1 MPIQARRAS
10 FERQNIYQDV
20 QADANKSGVAVEEI
34 VTARITDDHLITKS
48 REALNLRSRAGFRIF
63 LYMVV
68 MGANQAAYGIDWGVI
83 SSINSNTHWH
93 DYFGF
98 ENSGPTLG
106 IINALMTIGNF
117 CGAPFLC
124 FADKIGRRS
133 VNFTGCL
140 LTIVAA
146 LIQCFSPNVKLF
158 MFGRFVLGFGT
169 ALCTSSQY
177 IAEIAPPHIRGH
189 IVGIFGAFFQVG
201 SLAIVGIMMGFTHW
215 ESDWSWRVAFLIQA
229 IFPLFVCVTIY
240 WLCPESPRYMVMKGQ
255 REKAR
260 LTISRYFTSSEDVN
274 HSFVNLMMS
283 QIDESIENSTVGFR
297 ATWDFRV
304 FFTKAVWFRTFIL
317 LLYSI
322 FQQWNGGGI
331 IGLYLDPALQTI
343 GITKKLDVL
352 GINLGLTATYFV
364 FTLFGAYLVEY
375 FRRRTLI
382 FVGLIS
388 IIVAQTAVTITSW
401 RVEAQPGDKYLSYL
415 TVLWI
420 FCFQVC
426 SASFIATMH
435 NLYPVELLSLPL
447 RAKGM
452 ALYTM
457 FQGAAGVVHN
467 YGISVGIMSVG
478 YKIWAVYIC
487 YNFIQLIIAYFV
499 FPETGKL
506 NLEEIDH
513 IFETK
518 NTNPI
523 KLSVKIADAKWAS
536 IKEDKMRARNGTIVT
551 HV

>member
-1 MPIQARRAS
+1 MSRRRPV
-10 FERQNIYQDV
+10 ETHNIYQDV
-20 QADANKSGVAVEEI
+20 HADAQKSGVAVEEV
-34 VTARITDDHLITKS
+34 VTARITDDHLVTKS
-48 REALNLRSRAGFRIF
+48 REALKLRSRAGFRLSLIM
-63 LYMVV
+63 LV
-68 MGANQAAYGIDWGVI
+68 MAVNQAGYGIDWGVI
-83 SSINSNTHWH
+83 SSINSNPLWH
-93 DYFGF
+93 EYFGF
-98 ENSGPTLG
+98 ENSGSTLG
-106 IINALMTIGNF
+106 VINALMTIGNF

-124 FADKIGRRS
+124 VADKIGRRS
-133 VNFTGCL
+133 VNFAGCL
-140 LTIVAA
+140 LTVIAA
-146 LIQCFSPNVKLF
+146 VIQAVSPNVACL
-158 MFGRFVLGFGT
+158 MVGRFVLGFGT

-177 IAEIAPPHIRGH
+177 IAEVAPPHIRGNL
-189 IVGIFGAFFQVG
+189 VGIFGAFFQVG
-201 SLAIVGIMMGFTHW
+201 SLSIIGIMMGFTHW
-215 ESDWSWRVAFLIQA
+215 DSNWSWRAAFLIQA
-229 IFPLFVCVTIY
+229 AFPAFVCVTIY
-240 WLCPESPRYMVMKGQ
+240 FLCPESPRYMVMKGQ

-260 LTISRYFTSSEDVN
+260 KMISQYFTSSEDVN
-274 HSFVNLMMS
+274 HPFVDVMMS
-283 QIDESIENSTVGFR
+283 QIDESIETSVVGFR

-304 FFTKAVWFRTFIL
+304 FFNKATGFRTFIL
-317 LLYSI
+317 ALYSV

-331 IGLYLDPALQTI
+331 IGMYLDPAMQTI

-364 FTLFGAYLVEY
+364 FTLFGAYLIEL

-382 FVGLIS
+382 FAGLIS
-388 IIVAQTAVTITSW
+388 IIVAQIAVTLTSW
-401 RVEAQPGDKYLSYL
+401 QVQEQENAKYLSYL

-452 ALYTM
+452 AMYTM

-467 YGISVGIMSVG
+467 YGISVGIQKIG
-478 YKIWAVYIC
+478 YKIWAVYIV
-487 YNFIQLIIAYFV
+487 YNFVQLIIAYFV

-518 NTNPI
+518 GANPV
-523 KLSVKIADAKWAS
+523 KLSVKVADAKWAS
-536 IKEDKMRARNGTIVT
+536 IKEDKMRARNGGVVM

>member
-1 MPIQARRAS
+1 MPIQARRGS
-10 FERQNIYQDV
+10 FERHNIYQDV
-20 QADANKSGVAVEEI
+20 QADAQKSGVAVEEV

-48 REALNLRSRAGFRIF
+48 REALNLKSRAGFRIF
-63 LYMVV
+63 LYMMV

-83 SSINSNTHWH
+83 SSINSNLHWH
-93 DYFGF
+93 EYFGF
-98 ENSGPTLG
+98 ENSGSTLG
-106 IINALMTIGNF
+106 VINALMTIGNF

-133 VNFTGCL
+133 VNFIGCF

-146 LIQCFSPNVKLF
+146 LIQCFSPNVRLF

-201 SLAIVGIMMGFTHW
+201 SLAVVGIMMGFTHW
-215 ESDWSWRVAFLIQA
+215 ESNWSWRVAFLIQA
-229 IFPLFVCVTIY
+229 IFPLFVCATIY
-240 WLCPESPRYMVMKGQ
+240 SLCPESPRYMVMKGQ

-260 LTISRYFTSSEDVN
+260 LTISQYFTSSEDVN
-274 HSFVNLMMS
+274 HPFVDVMMS
-283 QIDESIENSTVGFR
+283 QIDESIENSAVGFR

-382 FVGLIS
+382 FVGLIC

-401 RVEAQPGDKYLSYL
+401 RVEVQGDAYLSYL

-435 NLYPVELLSLPL
+435 NLYPVEMLSLPL

-467 YGISVGIMSVG
+467 YGISVGISSVG

-536 IKEDKMRARNGTIVT
+536 IKEDKVRARNGTLVT

>member
-10 FERQNIYQDV
+10 FERHNIYQDV

-48 REALNLRSRAGFRIF
+48 REALNLKSRAGFRIF

-68 MGANQAAYGIDWGVI
+68 MGANQAAYGIDWGRL
-83 SSINSNTHWH
+83 
-93 DYFGF
+93 D
-98 ENSGPTLG
+98 LG
-106 IINALMTIGNF
+106 VINALMTIGNF

-133 VNFTGCL
+133 VNFIGCF

-146 LIQCFSPNVKLF
+146 IIQCFSPNVRLF

-215 ESDWSWRVAFLIQA
+215 ESNWSWRVAFLIQA

-274 HSFVNLMMS
+274 HPFVDVLLS
-283 QIDESIENSTVGFR
+283 QIDESIENSAVGFR

-382 FVGLIS
+382 FAGLIC

-401 RVEAQPGDKYLSYL
+401 RVEVQPGDTYLSYL

-467 YGISVGIMSVG
+467 YGISVGISSVG

-523 KLSVKIADAKWAS
+523 KLSVKVADAKWAS
-536 IKEDKMRARNGTIVT
+536 IKEDKMRARNGTLVT
-551 HV
+551 QV

>member
-1 MPIQARRAS
+1 MPIQARRGS
-10 FERQNIYQDV
+10 FERHNIYQDV

-34 VTARITDDHLITKS
+34 VTARITEDHLITKS
-48 REALNLRSRAGFRIF
+48 REALSLKSRAGFRIF
-63 LYMVV
+63 LIMVT
-68 MGANQAAYGIDWGVI
+68 MGFNQAAYGIDWGVI
-83 SSINSNTHWH
+83 SSINSNTYWH

-98 ENSGPTLG
+98 ANSGSTLG
-106 IINALMTIGNF
+106 VINALMTIGNF
-117 CGAPFLC
+117 CGAPFLSL
-124 FADKIGRRS
+124 ADKIGRRS
-133 VNFTGCL
+133 VNFLGCF
-140 LTIVAA
+140 LTIVAS
-146 LIQCFSPNVKLF
+146 LIQCFAPNVKVF

-177 IAEIAPPHIRGH
+177 IAEVAPPHIRGH

-215 ESDWSWRVAFLIQA
+215 ESNWSWRVAFLIQA
-229 IFPLFVCVTIY
+229 IFPFFVCVTIY
-240 WLCPESPRYMVMKGQ
+240 WFCPESPRYMIMKGQ

-260 LTISRYFTSSEDVN
+260 TMISKYFTSSEDPN
-274 HSFVNLMMS
+274 HPFVETLIA
-283 QIDESIENSTVGFR
+283 QIDESIETSAVGFR
-297 ATWDFRV
+297 AVWDFRV
-304 FFTKAVWFRTFIL
+304 FFTKAVGFRTFVL

-331 IGLYLDPALQTI
+331 IGLYMDPALQTI

-352 GINLGLTATYFV
+352 GITLGLTATYFV
-364 FTLFGAYLVEY
+364 FTLFGAYIIEY

-382 FVGLIS
+382 FVGLIC
-388 IIVAQTAVTITSW
+388 IIIAQTAVTITSW
-401 RVEAQPGDKYLSYL
+401 RVNVQGDRYLSYL
-415 TVLWI
+415 TVVWI
-420 FCFQVC
+420 YCFQVC

-467 YGISVGIMSVG
+467 YGISVGIQKVG
-478 YKIWAVYIC
+478 YKIWAVYIA
-487 YNFIQLIIAYFV
+487 YNLIQLVVAYFI

-518 NTNPI
+518 NTNPT

-536 IKEDKMRARNGTIVT
+536 IKEEKRRARNNPIV
-551 HV
+551 V

>member
-1 MPIQARRAS
+1 
-10 FERQNIYQDV
+10 
-20 QADANKSGVAVEEI
+20 
-34 VTARITDDHLITKS
+34 
-48 REALNLRSRAGFRIF
+48 
-63 LYMVV
+63 
-68 MGANQAAYGIDWGVI
+68 
-83 SSINSNTHWH
+83 
-93 DYFGF
+93 
-98 ENSGPTLG
+98 
-106 IINALMTIGNF
+106 
-117 CGAPFLC
+117 
-124 FADKIGRRS
+124 
-133 VNFTGCL
+133 
-140 LTIVAA
+140 
-146 LIQCFSPNVKLF
+146 
-158 MFGRFVLGFGT
+158 
-169 ALCTSSQY
+169 
-177 IAEIAPPHIRGH
+177 
-189 IVGIFGAFFQVG
+189 
-201 SLAIVGIMMGFTHW
+201 
-215 ESDWSWRVAFLIQA
+215 
-229 IFPLFVCVTIY
+229 
-240 WLCPESPRYMVMKGQ
+240 
-255 REKAR
+255 
-260 LTISRYFTSSEDVN
+260 
-274 HSFVNLMMS
+274 
-283 QIDESIENSTVGFR
+283 
-297 ATWDFRV
+297 
-304 FFTKAVWFRTFIL
+304 
-317 LLYSI
+317 
-322 FQQWNGGGI
+322 
-331 IGLYLDPALQTI
+331 LDPALQTI

-382 FVGLIS
+382 FVGLIC

-401 RVEAQPGDKYLSYL
+401 RVEVQGDAYLSYL

-435 NLYPVELLSLPL
+435 NLYPVEMLSLPL

-457 FQGAAGVVHN
+457 FQVCVQVCRHCFLTNELQGAAGVVHN
-467 YGISVGIMSVG
+467 YGISVGISSVG

-536 IKEDKMRARNGTIVT
+536 IKEDKVRARNGTLVT

>member
-10 FERQNIYQDV
+10 FEHHNIYQDV
-20 QADANKSGVAVEEI
+20 QADAEKSGVAVDDV
-34 VTARITDDHLITKS
+34 VTARVSEDHLITKS
-48 REALNLRSRAGFRIF
+48 REALRLRSRAGFRIC
-63 LYMVV
+63 LLMMV
-68 MGANQAAYGIDWGVI
+68 MAANQAAYGIDWGVI
-83 SSINSNTHWH
+83 SSINSNDYWH
-93 DYFGF
+93 SYFGF
-98 ENSGPTLG
+98 ENSGSTLG
-106 IINALMTIGNF
+106 VINALMTIGNF
-117 CGAPFLC
+117 CGAPFLSLG
-124 FADKIGRRS
+124 DKFGRRA
-133 VNFTGCL
+133 VNFIGCF
-140 LTIVAA
+140 LTIVASI
-146 LIQCFSPNVKLF
+146 IQCFSPNVKVF

-177 IAEIAPPHIRGH
+177 IAEVAPPHLRGH

-201 SLAIVGIMMGFTHW
+201 SLGVIGIMMGFTHW
-215 ESDWSWRVAFLIQA
+215 ESNWSWRVAFLIQA

-260 LTISRYFTSSEDVN
+260 KMISEYFTSSEDIN
-274 HSFVNLMMS
+274 HPFVDVLLS
-283 QIDESIENSTVGFR
+283 QIDESIETSAVGFR

-304 FFTKAVWFRTFIL
+304 FFTRAVGFRTFVL
-317 LLYSI
+317 ALYSV

-331 IGLYLDPALQTI
+331 IGLYMDPALQTI
-343 GITKKLDVL
+343 GITKSLDVL
-352 GINLGLTATYFV
+352 GITLGSTATYFV
-364 FTLFGAYLVEY
+364 FTLFGAYIIEH

-382 FVGLIS
+382 FAGLIS
-388 IIVAQTAVTITSW
+388 IIIAQTAVTITSW
-401 RVEAQPGDKYLSYL
+401 RVEVQGDRYLSYL
-415 TVLWI
+415 TVVWI
-420 FCFQVC
+420 FLFQVC
-426 SASFIATMH
+426 SASLIATMH

-467 YGISVGIMSVG
+467 YGISVGINKIG

-487 YNFIQLIIAYFV
+487 YNFIQLIIAYFT
-499 FPETGKL
+499 FPETSKL

-518 NTNPI
+518 GANPI
-523 KLSVKIADAKWAS
+523 KLSIKMGDARWAS
-536 IKEDKMRARNGTIVT
+536 DKEDKRRARQGETVT

>member
-1 MPIQARRAS
+1 MPILARRES
-10 FERQNIYQDV
+10 FERHNIYQDV
-20 QADANKSGVAVEEI
+20 QADAQKSGVAVEEV

-48 REALNLRSRAGFRIF
+48 REALNLKSRAGFRIF
-63 LYMVV
+63 LYMMV

-83 SSINSNTHWH
+83 SSINSNVHWH
-93 DYFGF
+93 EYFGF
-98 ENSGPTLG
+98 ENSGSTLG
-106 IINALMTIGNF
+106 VINALMTIGNF

-124 FADKIGRRS
+124 FSDKIGRRS
-133 VNFTGCL
+133 VNFIGCF

-177 IAEIAPPHIRGH
+177 IAEIAPPHIRG

-201 SLAIVGIMMGFTHW
+201 SLAVVGIMMGFTHW
-215 ESDWSWRVAFLIQA
+215 ESNWSWRVAFLIQA
-229 IFPLFVCVTIY
+229 IFPLFVCATIY
-240 WLCPESPRYMVMKGQ
+240 SLCPESPRYMVMKGQ

-260 LTISRYFTSSEDVN
+260 LTISQYFTSSEDVN
-274 HSFVNLMMS
+274 HPFVDVMMS
-283 QIDESIENSTVGFR
+283 QIDESIETSAVGFR

-317 LLYSI
+317 LIYSI

-382 FVGLIS
+382 FVGLIC

-401 RVEAQPGDKYLSYL
+401 RVEVQGDKYLSYL
-415 TVLWI
+415 TVMWI

-467 YGISVGIMSVG
+467 YGISVGISSVG

-536 IKEDKMRARNGTIVT
+536 IKEDKVRARNGTLVT